1 MTRNGN
7 SIAKIV
13 HFYCISMYRNDSMKH
28 MLDLAIL
35 GLLMDRD
42 HHGYEIRTQVRDRLG
57 VGANLSFGSIYPALA
72 RLERQGLVEAVT
84 LSEVKPSALST
95 GSLSGERASLRSL
108 RASQGLGR
116 RGRKVYRITE
126 AGRSAFVALLADPAT
141 VDDGRNFSLR
151 VALAKYLT
159 PSLRVTLLER
169 RRADLFE
176 RLAEMQA
183 GARNEQLD
191 SYARS
196 VMAHAVKGVELDLEW
211 IDTLLTTE
219 RSNQQSASTAK

>member
-1 MTRNGN
+1 M
-7 SIAKIV
+7 
-13 HFYCISMYRNDSMKH
+13 MKH
-28 MLDLAIL
+28 MLDIAIL

-57 VGANLSFGSIYPALA
+57 VSANISFGSIYPALN

-84 LSEVKPSALST
+84 AVERASTLSP
-95 GSLSGERASLRSL
+95 GSLSGERASLRAL
-108 RASQGLGR
+108 RSSQGLGR
-116 RGRKVYRITE
+116 RSRKVYRITPQ
-126 AGRSAFVALLADPAT
+126 GREAFVALLADPAT
-141 VDDGRNFSLR
+141 LDDSRSFSLR

-159 PSLRVTLLER
+159 PSLRVVLLER
-169 RRADLFE
+169 RRTDLVE

-191 SYARS
+191 TYARS

-211 IDTLLTTE
+211 IDNLLSTE
-219 RSNQQSASTAK
+219 RNNQHTFASEAK